1 VQPVTIEKLSY
12 LLGKATAVFGDRA
25 ISELTSH
32 EIAAWRM
39 TLSPG
44 YHFNPA
50 KVGVDNPVRRR
61 KEQHPFESWAEL
73 DAIGSPY
80 GPTTRTVDS
89 LLTIARARN
98 PPVCARL
105 ETCQP
110 SMREARSLR
119 LTSSVRARAR
129 LKRRLPIVAVS

>member
-1 VQPVTIEKLSY
+1 MQPVTIEKLSY

-50 KVGVDNPVRRR
+50 KVGVDNPVRCR

-89 LLTIARARN
+89 L
-98 PPVCARL
+98 
-105 ETCQP
+105 
-110 SMREARSLR
+110 SMKKGCESRIGF
-119 LTSSVRARAR
+119 V
-129 LKRRLPIVAVS
+129 